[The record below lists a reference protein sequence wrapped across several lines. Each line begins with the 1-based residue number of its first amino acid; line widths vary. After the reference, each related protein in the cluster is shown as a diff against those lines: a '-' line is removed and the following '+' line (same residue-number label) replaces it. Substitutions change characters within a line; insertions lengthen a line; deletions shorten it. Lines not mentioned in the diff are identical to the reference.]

1 MGYAWIEKYK
11 VLNISVVILLGES
24 QADHQEAGQNQTTKK
39 QLLQYLDIA
48 GVVLCI
54 VSVT

>member
-1 MGYAWIEKYK
+1 MFFEGCI
-11 VLNISVVILLGES
+11 VILLGES